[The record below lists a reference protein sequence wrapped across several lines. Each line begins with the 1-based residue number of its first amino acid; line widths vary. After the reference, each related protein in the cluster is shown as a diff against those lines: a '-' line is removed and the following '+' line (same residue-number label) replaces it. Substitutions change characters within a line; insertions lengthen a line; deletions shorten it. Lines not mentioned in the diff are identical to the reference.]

1 MVIKL
6 NSDILAKTFELKEM
20 LVNSDTY
27 MQLKECE
34 KNMLDDKECFTL
46 LNAYQLAQG
55 KYNDAKRF
63 EKYGGKVEEAQKEL
77 SELKLKVDENQLV
90 KAYNNDARLPISPC
104 SISTMLIL
112 SFSLSTNKL
121 FEFKWSKL

>member
-20 LVNSDTY
+20 LMNSDTY

-34 KNMLDDKECFTL
+34 KNMLDDKECFIL

-90 KAYNNDARLPISPC
+90 KEYNKSYKEMRKELKKIESIIFKDIVKERKEIS
-104 SISTMLIL
+104 L
-112 SFSLSTNKL
+112 
-121 FEFKWSKL
+121 E